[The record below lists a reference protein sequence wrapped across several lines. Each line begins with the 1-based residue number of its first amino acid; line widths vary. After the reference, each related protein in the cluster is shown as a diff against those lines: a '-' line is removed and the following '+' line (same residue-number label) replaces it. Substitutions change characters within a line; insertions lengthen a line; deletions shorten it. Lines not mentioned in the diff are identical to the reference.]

1 VIALLDSPHTW
12 QKTDSIAGAAT
23 ETMRQSHQ
31 LRATEWAMLL
41 HGHQHHAGKTKRMAM
56 QRAKAPRALP
66 QQPGKCYL
74 QLLLWKAEKGARLHD
89 APEDGQHGDAAG
101 RGAAHAA
108 VGVAKPQL
116 QHRRVHARRQLA
128 VLQRALD
135 GHVLRRW
142 HTSHRSVRFVSG

>member
-1 VIALLDSPHTW
+1 MIALLDSPHTW
-12 QKTDSIAGAAT
+12 QETDSIAGAAT

-74 QLLLWKAEKGARLHD
+74 QLLLWKAEKVRACTM
-89 APEDGQHGDAAG
+89 
-101 RGAAHAA
+101 
-108 VGVAKPQL
+108 
-116 QHRRVHARRQLA
+116 RRKTDSMAT
-128 VLQRALD
+128 QRAEAPRTLP
-135 GHVLRRW
+135 
-142 HTSHRSVRFVSG
+142 SA